1 MYTAHPRGL
10 IQPEQMRVEPLRK
23 AKVRLWQYAKIH
35 KLDHQHP
42 HQRKR
47 NDCQQE
53 YQQHYQHAGLA
64 VRLVL
69 RLYIVLILPVQRKIL
84 VKEPWRA
91 ALCCGRGICACR
103 GGNLLVDNG
112 NGEFEVPNMNKAM
125 LADAIATCTGAAL
138 GTSTVTTFV
147 ESSAGVAAGGKSG
160 MTSLV
165 TAGMF
170 VLALFLAPLAK
181 LIPAY
186 AYGAALIYV
195 GILMI
200 GSVKDVD
207 WSDVS
212 VAVPAFLTMAM
223 MPFTYNISFGIA
235 FGLISYV
242 VIKTFTGRVKEVKA
256 GTWVITA
263 LFLAMFFLT
272 H

>member
-1 MYTAHPRGL
+1 
-10 IQPEQMRVEPLRK
+10 
-23 AKVRLWQYAKIH
+23 
-35 KLDHQHP
+35 
-42 HQRKR
+42 
-47 NDCQQE
+47 
-53 YQQHYQHAGLA
+53 
-64 VRLVL
+64 
-69 RLYIVLILPVQRKIL
+69 
-84 VKEPWRA
+84 
-91 ALCCGRGICACR
+91 
-103 GGNLLVDNG
+103 
-112 NGEFEVPNMNKAM
+112 
-125 LADAIATCTGAAL
+125 
-138 GTSTVTTFV
+138 
-147 ESSAGVAAGGKSG
+147 

>member
-1 MYTAHPRGL
+1 MLFITTA
-10 IQPEQMRVEPLRK
+10 
-23 AKVRLWQYAKIH
+23 
-35 KLDHQHP
+35 
-42 HQRKR
+42 
-47 NDCQQE
+47 
-53 YQQHYQHAGLA
+53 LA
-64 VRLVL
+64 FCMVDMFDTMGT
-69 RLYIVLILPVQRKIL
+69 LY
-84 VKEPWRA
+84 
-91 ALCCGRGICACR
+91 GACR

-138 GTSTVTTFV
+138 GTSTVTT
-147 ESSAGVAAGGKSG
+147 G